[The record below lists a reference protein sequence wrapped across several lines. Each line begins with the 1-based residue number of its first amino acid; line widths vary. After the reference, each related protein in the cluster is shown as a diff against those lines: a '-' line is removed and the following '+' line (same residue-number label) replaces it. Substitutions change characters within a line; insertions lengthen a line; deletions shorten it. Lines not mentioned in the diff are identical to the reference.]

1 MATVISMIPY
11 PFLPANNG
19 GQKAI
24 ALFSQY
30 FSQHVHFIGVTVK
43 NNENSQAGYKT
54 IPLFSASRLRYVN
67 PLYITRI
74 CKIIRKEKATH
85 LMLEHPYLGWMA
97 IIIKCLTGIKLII
110 RSHNIEALRFKTTGK
125 WWWKILWYYE
135 RLIHRKA
142 DINFFIT
149 AADCEYAINK
159 YGIDDQK
166 SLVVTFG
173 IEWDQPP
180 SAEEKRAAAINVRQH
195 HSIPPEDCL
204 LLFAGALKYKPNF
217 DAYKIIR
224 DEICP
229 ALNSIDFKYKML
241 ICGGGLENES
251 PSDPNI
257 ILTGFVDDIHLY
269 FKAADV
275 FVNPVMDG
283 GGIKTKVVEALGN
296 NLTVVSTINGSIG
309 IDKQLYREKLTIV
322 EVDDWTVFAGHVKKA
337 CRKHSEIP
345 EEFFFNFHWKH
356 ITAKA
361 AKFIIKNA

>member
-1 MATVISMIPY
+1 MIPY

-30 FSQHVHFIGVTVK
+30 FSQHVHFIGVTVE
-43 NNENSQAGYKT
+43 NNESSQAGYKT
-54 IPLFSASRLRYVN
+54 IPLFSASRLRYIN
-67 PLYITRI
+67 PLYIPRI
-74 CKIIRKEKATH
+74 CKIIRKENATH

-97 IIIKCLTGIKLII
+97 ILIKWLTGITLII

-125 WWWKILWYYE
+125 WWWKIMWYYE

-149 AADCEYAINK
+149 AADREYAINK

-173 IEWDQPP
+173 IEWDHPP
-180 SAEEKRAAAINVRQH
+180 SSRDKNAAAMTIRQNH
-195 HSIPPEDCL
+195 GIAPEVNL
-204 LLFAGALKYKPNF
+204 LLFAGALKYPPNF
-217 DAYKIIR
+217 EAYKFIR
-224 DEICP
+224 DKICP
-229 ALNSIDFKYKML
+229 ALNAFDFKYKML
-241 ICGGGLENES
+241 ICGSGLENES
-251 PSDPNI
+251 LSDPNI

-296 NLTVVSTINGSIG
+296 NLSVVSTINGSIG
-309 IDKQLYREKLTIV
+309 IDKQLCGEKLSLV
-322 EVDDWTVFAGHVKKA
+322 EVNDWSVFADHVILA

-345 EEFFFNFHWKH
+345 EEFFLNFHWKH